1 MHEERISLFF
11 QDHEHVAKARALARS
26 GKITVEDY
34 LGLLQH
40 YACLVDISDK
50 LVHISDAIQNKL
62 LTAQQALKKATE
74 AKSAFV
80 AGMSHELRTPLNG
93 ILGLTDLLKESGLQ
107 EMQREWVED
116 ILSSG
121 HLLLDLINEALD
133 LAKIEAGKMD
143 VEVRPFDLH
152 EMVASVIRLM
162 KPRAEESGLHLAA
175 EVDSAVPIRV
185 RADAGRIRQI
195 LLNLLSNA
203 VKFTPA
209 GEVRLTVGARPSG
222 PEAIHLIFHVRDTGI
237 GIPAERQKQLF
248 EPFSQADES
257 TSRIFG
263 GTGLGL
269 SICKRLAGLMGG
281 KMGLSSEEG
290 HGSDFWFTVLVA
302 EDHSVDEPR
311 KTDTCAEHGS
321 LDEAPHSGA
330 FRLLVAEDN
339 AVNQKVISLLL
350 KRLGYAHD
358 LVGDGEEALAKLG
371 LDAAGKRMPDGCP
384 VPYDLLLLDVQMPK
398 VDGLTVADFVRAD
411 EASGGCSAIPIVAMT
426 AHAGDEFIALCR
438 RHGLNDYVAKPIN
451 REKLASAIRRGLRQ
465 PGAATP

>member
-1 MHEERISLFF
+1 MHEEKISLFF
-11 QDHEHVAKARALARS
+11 QDHEHVAKARALARG

-34 LGLLQH
+34 LGLLKH

-62 LTAQQALKKATE
+62 QTAQQALKKSTE

-93 ILGLTDLLKESGLQ
+93 ILGLADLLKESALP
-107 EMQREWVED
+107 EAQREWVED

-121 HLLLDLINEALD
+121 HLLLGLINEALD

-143 VEVRPFDLH
+143 IEVQPFDLH

-162 KPRAEESGLHLAA
+162 KPRAESLGLRLIA
-175 EVDSAVPIRV
+175 EVEPTVPIRV
-185 RADAGRIRQI
+185 RADAGRIRQM

-203 VKFTPA
+203 VKFTPS
-209 GEVRLTVGARPSG
+209 GEVRVTVGARPSG
-222 PEAIHLIFHVRDTGI
+222 PEAIDLIFHVRDTGI
-237 GIPAERQKQLF
+237 GISAERQKRLF
-248 EPFSQADES
+248 EPFVQADES

-281 KMGLSSEEG
+281 KMGLDSEVG
-290 HGSDFWFTVLVA
+290 KGSDFWFTVLVA
-302 EDHSVDEPR
+302 KDHSIDAPREPGTSSER
-311 KTDTCAEHGS
+311 VP
-321 LDEAPHSGA
+321 LDEAPHSGGV
-330 FRLLVAEDN
+330 RLLVAEDN

-350 KRLGYAHD
+350 TRLGYEYD
-358 LVGDGEEALAKLG
+358 LAGDGEEVLAKLG
-371 LDAAGKRMPDGCP
+371 LDAAGKRMPNAAL

-398 VDGLTVADFVRAD
+398 VDGLTVADFLRAE
-411 EASGGCSAIPIVAMT
+411 EASGGRPATPIIAMT
-426 AHAGDEFIALCR
+426 AHAGDEFIDVCR
-438 RHGLNDYVAKPIN
+438 AHGLNDYVAKPIS
-451 REKLASAIRRGLRQ
+451 REKLAAAIRRGLRQ
-465 PGAATP
+465 PEAETP